1 MRFLIFAAAMGCCCG
16 KTKSR
21 NKYEAKGGETGPPNN
36 GQANDQMEPHKR
48 TSAPA
53 ETGMNLQQPSSIMS
67 SHSMMQPN
75 KGITVFVAL
84 YDYEARTNED
94 LSFKKSERLQV
105 IDNTDSD
112 WWLAKSLTTYKEGYI
127 PSNYVAPELS
137 VNAQE

>member
-1 MRFLIFAAAMGCCCG
+1 MGCCCG
-16 KTKSR
+16 KTKTKK
-21 NKYEAKGGETGPPNN
+21 KYETKGESGRNVPPPNN
-36 GQANDQMEPHKR
+36 GQANDTEAQKR
-48 TSAPA
+48 ISAPA
-53 ETGMNLQQPSSIMS
+53 ESVNFHQQSSIMS
-67 SHSMMQPN
+67 SHSMMQPS

-84 YDYEARTNED
+84 YDYDARTNED
-94 LSFKKSERLQV
+94 LSFRKGERLQV

>member
-1 MRFLIFAAAMGCCCG
+1 MGCCCG
-16 KTKSR
+16 KTKK
-21 NKYEAKGGETGPPNN
+21 KYEAKGESGRDMPPNN
-36 GQANDQMEPHKR
+36 GQANDQMETQKR
-48 TSAPA
+48 ISAPA
-53 ETGMNLQQPSSIMS
+53 ETMNLHQPSSIMQ
-67 SHSMMQPN
+67 SHSIMQPS

-84 YDYEARTNED
+84 YDYDARTNED

-112 WWLAKSLTTYKEGYI
+112 WWLAKSLATYKEGYI